1 MVGEVRNLFV
11 VAVGLVVAVVV
22 MTTAFAVAAAG
33 TELGLADVVKL
44 IFDLWLSVALREIL

>member
-22 MTTAFAVAAAG
+22 MTTASAVAAAG
-33 TELGLADVVKL
+33 TQLGLADVVKL
-44 IFDLWLSVALREIL
+44 IFD